1 MACIEE
7 IECLGEFCSCGNIN
21 TGIISPFGGVI
32 KMYSE
37 FNGTTITKNIDVAFG
52 NEIVIPNVFNDN
64 YTHVVRFYFNG
75 ELVNDLA
82 YSIKIVPCISVDNNE
97 PMANDYSSIT
107 LTVSVAG
114 TSITDERIEGNL
126 ITGVI
131 INDKSKNKGFAV
143 VSDTITFNDT
153 TTLNIG
159 DKVTLI
165 FQ

>member
-1 MACIEE
+1 MACVEE

-21 TGIISPFGGVI
+21 TGIISPYGGI
-32 KMYSE
+32 MQMYFE
-37 FNGTTITKNIDVAFG
+37 FNGANIIKNIDVAFA
-52 NEIVIPNVFNDN
+52 NSIVIPNVFNDN
-64 YTHVVRFYFNG
+64 YEHIVKFYFNVQ
-75 ELVNDLA
+75 LVNDLA
-82 YSIKIVPCISVDNNE
+82 YSIKVVPCISIDNDE

-107 LTVSVAG
+107 LTVSAPGV
-114 TSITDERIEGNL
+114 SITDDRIEGNL

-131 INDKSKNKGFAV
+131 INDKSKNKGFS
-143 VSDTITFNDT
+143 VSGDTITFNDT